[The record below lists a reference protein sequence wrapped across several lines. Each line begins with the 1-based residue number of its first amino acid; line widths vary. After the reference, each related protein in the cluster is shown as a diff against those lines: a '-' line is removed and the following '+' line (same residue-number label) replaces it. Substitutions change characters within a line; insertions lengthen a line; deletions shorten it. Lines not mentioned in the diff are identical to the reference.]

1 VIVAPTKIL
10 GTLRR
15 ALHAEVVGRIAAEIP
30 KELWSHPVA
39 EIERLIAAQ
48 NAISSLRIVIPLY
61 LLAWA

>member
-15 ALHAEVVGRIAAEIP
+15 ALHAEVVGRIEAEIP

-39 EIERLIAAQ
+39 EIERLIAA
-48 NAISSLRIVIPLY
+48 
-61 LLAWA
+61 